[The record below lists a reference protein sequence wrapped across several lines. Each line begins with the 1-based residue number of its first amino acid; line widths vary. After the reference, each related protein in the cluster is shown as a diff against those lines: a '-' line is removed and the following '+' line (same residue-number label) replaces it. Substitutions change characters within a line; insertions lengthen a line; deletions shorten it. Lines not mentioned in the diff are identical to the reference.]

1 MFACSGNHDAGGRG
15 LHWVADAFDTPF
27 ALWSGKLIDFLQ
39 WWWRGRAESIRRKVY
54 PTVYAGVSN
63 DGVIRCHFPPLRRW
77 LWCLLQGKDLL
88 GENFIWLVGWAMTV
102 SSTSCPSW
110 RRRLGNPLTRHSLA
124 NAEPVLWKIEDKY
137 SKSDIKFLSRRRWNG
152 LRMNQDS
159 ARLIMDDEEEE
170 EQSLV
175 FNFFSLS

>member
-39 WWWRGRAESIRRKVY
+39 WWWCGRAESIRRKVY

-63 DGVIRCHFPPLRRW
+63 NGVIRCHFPPLRRW

-88 GENFIWLVGWAMTV
+88 GENFIWLVGWATTV
-102 SSTSCPSW
+102 SSMSCTSW
-110 RRRLGNPLTRHSLA
+110 RRRLENPLTRHSLA
-124 NAEPVLWKIEDKY
+124 NAEPVLWKKISILSPTRRQVSQQMKYEVDQRCIKIMQDRRLGLEFSCVFELLIVED
-137 SKSDIKFLSRRRWNG
+137 
-152 LRMNQDS
+152 
-159 ARLIMDDEEEE
+159 
-170 EQSLV
+170 
-175 FNFFSLS
+175 